1 MAAFIFPGQGTQS
14 KGMGAKLFDSVAEF
28 SELEPQIDDLLGYSL
43 RRVCLEDPGG
53 ILRQTEFT
61 QPCLYT
67 INALE
72 FYRHRAEGVT
82 CEAAAGHS
90 LGEYNA
96 LLAAGAFDF
105 LTGLQLVQKRG
116 ELMSQVRRGG
126 MAAIIGL
133 DPQRIDETL
142 RAEGFSNLDSANFN
156 TPEQIVVSGDA
167 DELRR
172 ALPAFEAA
180 GAQVCVPL
188 KVSAAFHS
196 RMMSD
201 AAAEL
206 EEYLSGFRFSELE
219 IPVISNVTA
228 EPYPSG
234 DADTAVR
241 AALVRQIRSPVHWY
255 QSIRRLREMGI
266 SDFVEAGP
274 GKVLT
279 EMLGAI
285 R

>member
-1 MAAFIFPGQGTQS
+1 MVAFIFPGQGSQS
-14 KGMGAKLFDSVAEF
+14 KGMGAGLFDSVAEF
-28 SELEPQIDDLLGYSL
+28 AELEPRIDELLGYSL

-53 ILRQTEFT
+53 ILHQTEFT

-72 FYRHRAEGVT
+72 FYRHRAAGES

-116 ELMSQVRRGG
+116 ELMSQARRGG

-133 DPQRIDETL
+133 NPQDIDETI
-142 RAEGFSNLDSANFN
+142 RSEGFSNLDTANFN

-167 DELRR
+167 DELQR

-180 GAQVCVPL
+180 GAQACIPL
-188 KVSAAFHS
+188 NVSAAFHS
-196 RMMSD
+196 RMMRE
-201 AAAEL
+201 AATEFD
-206 EEYLSGFRFSELE
+206 EYLGGFHFSELA

-228 EPYPSG
+228 EPYPS
-234 DADTAVR
+234 ADYDKTVR
-241 AALVRQIRSPVHWY
+241 SALVHQIRSPVHWY
-255 QSIRRLREMGI
+255 QSIHRLRAMGI
-266 SDFVEAGP
+266 SEFAEVGP
-274 GKVLT
+274 GKVLSN
-279 EMLGAI
+279 MLGAI